1 MELETVSSL
10 SKRSESII
18 EEFQFWDPSPQML
31 QDMVDSVLARR
42 IFHAL
47 RAEQLA
53 AKYGDKLA
61 DPATRALVKPELQWI
76 LGSFAISLGLVA

>member
-1 MELETVSSL
+1 
-10 SKRSESII
+10 
-18 EEFQFWDPSPQML
+18 ML

-76 LGSFAISLGLVA
+76 LGSFAISWPSGLVVPALRSQRHLRRLHRRSL